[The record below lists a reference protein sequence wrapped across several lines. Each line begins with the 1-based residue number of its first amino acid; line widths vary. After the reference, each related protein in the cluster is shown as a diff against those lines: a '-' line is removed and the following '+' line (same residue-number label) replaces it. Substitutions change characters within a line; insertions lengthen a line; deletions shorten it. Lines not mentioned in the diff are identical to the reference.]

1 MEETDGTLAR
11 MSLAGRATQGAAVAA
26 VALATL
32 WLPSCDRGPA
42 TPAPSP
48 QAPASP
54 EREAARPTH
63 LRLLLVGLDGADW
76 QRVRALASA
85 GHLPHLRALLERGAS
100 GSLVSEEPMLSP
112 ILWTTLAT
120 GRGPLSHGVLDFVE
134 EDPQTGEPVP
144 VSARQRRVPALWD
157 VFAAAGLEATVVGWW
172 ATWPAYPLPG
182 GRMVSDRVAFSA
194 FRWDPDSPAPAGLF
208 HPAAL
213 GARLLPLQVLPA
225 DLGPD
230 EMSGLTAADAAQWER
245 AERALEQDASAFDL
259 PLNHLRQVVAS
270 MLTYHRMALALLQDH
285 QPALFAV
292 YYAAIDE
299 VSHLF
304 AHCRSPALPTC
315 PPVMA
320 AVFGDS
326 VDGIYRSQDELLGEL
341 VAAAGTDTVVV
352 VVSDHGFFT
361 GAGRPQHA
369 APGRGGGR
377 AAQWHRREG
386 ILALAGPPIVAGP
399 LAPHGLRDLAPTLL
413 YLAGLPLADELE
425 GQPLLDALQPTFVEQ
440 HPVRRIPVYSPW
452 EPLAATLRTTQDDPA
467 AAEGLRKL
475 AALGYLSTGS
485 AHGGSSAKL
494 PAIRRLVTEAFLLEQ
509 EGSVEAARNRLRRAL
524 DLDPDYG
531 PTQLGLAALHQRQ
544 GDLLEA
550 LRLFEAAL
558 DHAWATQPRAYP
570 AAARCYVDAG
580 QAARGLQRFLTLAG
594 EHSGVLPLQVGLALL
609 QRANGQATE
618 GEATLRAVLRQEP
631 ASRDAMEALYDL
643 LLAAGRL
650 PEAIPLLQRALEA
663 NPLSAAHHRWL
674 GRIATYRGRTAEATL
689 HFARATEVAPD
700 QVGPL
705 LDLAGVLAQSGR
717 LREARQLLV
726 TASERFPREPLGPE
740 RLGRLLLAGGDTG
753 EARRVF
759 QEAERRGMRTAALF
773 RTLGS
778 LATGL
783 HRVEEARRY
792 YQWSLDLQ
800 PDQPRVRQEL
810 QALGS

>member
-1 MEETDGTLAR
+1 M
-11 MSLAGRATQGAAVAA
+11 
-26 VALATL
+26 ALATL
-32 WLPSCDRGPA
+32 WLPSCDRGPG
-42 TPAPSP
+42 TPSP

-63 LRLLLVGLDGADW
+63 QRLLLVGLDGADW
-76 QRVRALASA
+76 QRVRALVSE
-85 GHLPHLRALLERGAS
+85 GQLPHLGALLERGAS
-100 GSLVSEEPMLSP
+100 GALVSEEPMLSP
-112 ILWTTLAT
+112 LLWTTLAT

-144 VSARQRRVPALWD
+144 VSVRQRRVPALWD
-157 VFAAAGLEATVVGWW
+157 VFAAAGLDATVVGWW
-172 ATWPAYPLPG
+172 ATWPTYPLPG
-182 GRMVSDRVAFSA
+182 GRVVSDRVAFSA
-194 FRWDPDSPAPAGLF
+194 YRWDPSRGVPAGLF
-208 HPAAL
+208 HPQEL
-213 GARLLPLQVLPA
+213 GARLLPLQVRPA

-230 EMSGLTAADAAQWER
+230 EMSGLTAADAARWEQ

-292 YYAAIDE
+292 YYEAIDE

-304 AHCRSPALPTC
+304 AHCRSPALRTC
-315 PPVMA
+315 PPTLA
-320 AVFGDS
+320 AAFGGS
-326 VDGIYRSQDELLGEL
+326 VDGIYRLQDELLGEL

-361 GAGRPQHA
+361 GAGRPRRVD
-369 APGRGGGR
+369 PGRGGGQ
-377 AAQWHRREG
+377 AAWWHRREG

-413 YLAGLPLADELE
+413 YLAGLPLADDLE
-425 GQPLLDALQPTFVEQ
+425 GRPLLDALQPAFVEQ
-440 HPVRRIPVYSPW
+440 HPPRRIPVYSPW
-452 EPLAATLRTTQDDPA
+452 EPPATTLQAAQDDPA

-485 AHGGSSAKL
+485 ARGGSSAKL
-494 PAIRRLVTEAFLLEQ
+494 PAIRRLVTEAFLLER
-509 EGSVEAARNRLRRAL
+509 EGSVEQARNRLRRAL

-544 GDLLEA
+544 GDLVEA

-558 DHAWATQPRAYP
+558 DHAWVTQPRAYP
-570 AAARCYVDAG
+570 SAAQCYVDAG
-580 QAARGLQRFLTLAG
+580 QAARGLERFLTLAG
-594 EHSGVLPLQVGLALL
+594 EQPAVLPLQVGLALL
-609 QRANGQATE
+609 QRATGQATRA
-618 GEATLRAVLRQEP
+618 EATLRAVLQQEP
-631 ASRDAMEALYDL
+631 TARDAMEALYDL
-643 LLAAGRL
+643 LLAGGRL
-650 PEAIPLLQRALEA
+650 PEAVPLLQRALDT
-663 NPLSAAHHRWL
+663 NPLSADHHRWL
-674 GRIATYRGRTAEATL
+674 GRIATYRGRTTEATM
-689 HFARATEVAPD
+689 HFVRATEVAPD

-717 LREARQLLV
+717 LDEARRLLV
-726 TASERFPREPLGPE
+726 TASERFAREPLGPE
-740 RLGRLLLAGGDTG
+740 RLGRLLLAGGDAAA
-753 EARRVF
+753 ARQAF

-778 LATGL
+778 LATG
-783 HRVEEARRY
+783 VEEARRY
-792 YQWSLDLQ
+792 YQRSLDLQ
-800 PDQPRVRQEL
+800 PDQPQVQQEV